1 VPNTASLVADRPP
14 LRGEPAPSPERS
26 WGALVAMAVAAAG
39 AIVFFTL
46 SFGTRHFRVPWG
58 DDTFFYVNALRLAGR
73 FGLANEHLRARPAFP
88 LLGAT
93 FSSVSGAGAWA
104 TTVALPF
111 AMAASL
117 GLACAAIGRRW
128 GVRGWAVGAFAF
140 LASVCAVS
148 TRLAAGKSENLMLLW
163 MLAAALAAAVWVRG
177 LPRWV
182 VGVPAA
188 LMLVG
193 GLTEWPFLAAFVA
206 VCAAA
211 GIVDRLA
218 RRFASAAVPDDDRTS
233 PDAAPGPAIALLVER
248 GPGPTLGQLLL
259 AALLA
264 LGATAVVVFLVNGTG
279 PGDAVQ
285 QLPPTFRYALRL
297 RGELRLIAPLATG
310 AAFLAGWWTARRWS
324 DPGLEPTRTLLT
336 VWAVL
341 TVGVVAFGL
350 TGVRLPTYRALTFA
364 LPFTLGLA
372 AAPFFDPAQ
381 WWPASLGRRVR
392 GALRAAIRAGLVA
405 LVLIP
410 SIAMWYRLLGPQTN
424 PDDLG
429 QIATAVAYAEA
440 HPGDGPVVLVVN
452 TRDVVRVDF
461 YGRLVTA
468 LSPAGRTTRVLVYLG
483 RAAAALRSEP
493 TRFVDE
499 GLDEFSVRRFEEV
512 RPALEAGAPILV
524 SLGLAPFDFRQ
535 AEAIG
540 APILG
545 DDLAVLRGPA
555 PPPVD
560 IRKGIF
566 IPLPPWWVMAGQAA
580 LFLALLA
587 LCGAGW
593 SMALSPAS
601 IPRVA
606 RVALAPSFGGA
617 ILVVVALSVE
627 RGGGRP
633 NGGGATVTL
642 SVALAASLAL
652 VLWSLFAARRRGAAL
667 PSPDPPA

>member
-1 VPNTASLVADRPP
+1 V
-14 LRGEPAPSPERS
+14 
-26 WGALVAMAVAAAG
+26 
-39 AIVFFTL
+39 
-46 SFGTRHFRVPWG
+46 
-58 DDTFFYVNALRLAGR
+58 
-73 FGLANEHLRARPAFP
+73 
-88 LLGAT
+88 
-93 FSSVSGAGAWA
+93 
-104 TTVALPF
+104 
-111 AMAASL
+111 
-117 GLACAAIGRRW
+117 
-128 GVRGWAVGAFAF
+128 
-140 LASVCAVS
+140 
-148 TRLAAGKSENLMLLW
+148 
-163 MLAAALAAAVWVRG
+163 
-177 LPRWV
+177 
-182 VGVPAA
+182 
-188 LMLVG
+188 
-193 GLTEWPFLAAFVA
+193 
-206 VCAAA
+206 
-211 GIVDRLA
+211 
-218 RRFASAAVPDDDRTS
+218 
-233 PDAAPGPAIALLVER
+233 
-248 GPGPTLGQLLL
+248 
-259 AALLA
+259 LA
-264 LGATAVVVFLVNGTG
+264 LGATTIVVFLVNGTG

-324 DPGLEPTRTLLT
+324 DPGLEPTRTLFT

-350 TGVRLPTYRALTFA
+350 TGIRLPTYRALTFA

-372 AAPFFDPAQ
+372 AAPFFDPAE

-392 GALRAAIRAGLVA
+392 GALRTAIRVGLVA
-405 LVLIP
+405 LVLLP

-440 HPGDGPVVLVVN
+440 LPDDEPVVLVVN

-468 LSPAGRTTRVLVYLG
+468 LSPAGRTSRVLVYLG
-483 RAAAALRSEP
+483 RAAAALRGEP
-493 TRFVDE
+493 TRFVDPA
-499 GLDEFSVRRFEEV
+499 LDEFSVSRFQEV
-512 RPALEAGAPILV
+512 RPALDAGAPVLV

-555 PPPVD
+555 PPPVE

-593 SMALSPAS
+593 SMALLPAS

-617 ILVVVALSVE
+617 SLVVIALVVE
-627 RGGGRP
+627 RVGGRP

-642 SVALAASLAL
+642 TVALGASLAL
-652 VLWSLFAARRRGAAL
+652 VLWSMFTARRRSAAL
-667 PSPDPPA
+667 RPEPTS

>member
-1 VPNTASLVADRPP
+1 VSNTTRLVADRPP
-14 LRGEPAPSPERS
+14 SGDEPATSPERS
-26 WGALVAMAVAAAG
+26 WGPLIALALAAAG
-39 AIVFFTL
+39 AIIFFTL
-46 SFGTRHFRVPWG
+46 SFGVRHFRVPWG

-104 TTVALPF
+104 TAVALPF
-111 AMAASL
+111 AMATSL

-128 GVRGWAVGAFAF
+128 GVRGWAIGAFVF

-148 TRLAAGKSENLMLLW
+148 TRLSAGKSENLMLLW
-163 MLAAALAAAVWVRG
+163 MLAAALAAAVWVRDV
-177 LPRWV
+177 PRWV

-206 VCAAA
+206 VCVAAWIVERMAKHFHPEAA
-211 GIVDRLA
+211 GEHGATFSEAGSDVAA
-218 RRFASAAVPDDDRTS
+218 RVFRP
-233 PDAAPGPAIALLVER
+233 
-248 GPGPTLGQLLL
+248 PGPTVGQLFL

-297 RGELRLIAPLATG
+297 RGELRMIAPLATG
-310 AAFLAGWWTARRWS
+310 AAFLTGWWTARRWS
-324 DPGLEPTRTLLT
+324 DPGLEPTRLLLS

-372 AAPFFDPAQ
+372 AAPFFNPTE

-392 GALRAAIRAGLVA
+392 GAFRVAIRAGLVA
-405 LVLIP
+405 LVLLP

-440 HPGDGPVVLVVN
+440 LPGDGPVVLVVN

-493 TRFVDE
+493 TRFVDA

-540 APILG
+540 APIIG

-566 IPLPPWWVMAGQAA
+566 IPLPPWWVLAGQAA
-580 LFLALLA
+580 LFLVLLA

-593 SMALSPAS
+593 SMALPPPS

-606 RVALAPSFGGA
+606 RFALAPSFGGA
-617 ILVVVALSVE
+617 ALVVVALVVE
-627 RGGGRP
+627 RAGGRP
-633 NGGGATVTL
+633 NGGGSTVTL

-652 VLWSLFAARRRGAAL
+652 VLWSLFGARHRRARVQ
-667 PSPDPPA
+667 PDPSA